1 MIKHRKKL
9 MEEYP
14 ISELEKMFYS
24 NLPWITDNE
33 DDSMSDDM
41 SSHKTK
47 YEDDC
52 WTNKLL
58 QFGLMYFVD
67 SNQKLELLK
76 GLKNC
81 TSSVEYQFPENIAD
95 YIVYSNRSPTKD
107 ELATDYVLKRTE
119 FGNTEDMI
127 NYAECSKN
135 DLVKLNK
142 LNSVRKMLWNLLF
155 KKNKHIRETSDNLDL
170 VANKEIEFRKQVDT
184 LKSFLDEQTKNMSNF
199 NKNEYYYYLKLL
211 NDRYFY
217 MNNLRSIF
225 NKIKVSVLLIYQ
237 RNSR

>member
-1 MIKHRKKL
+1 

-14 ISELEKMFYS
+14 ITELEKTFYT
-24 NLPWITDNE
+24 NLPWVTDNE

-47 YEDDC
+47 YDKGD
-52 WTNKLL
+52 WTSKLL

-107 ELATDYVLKRTE
+107 ELATDYVLKRTA
-119 FGNTEDMI
+119 FGNAEDMI
-127 NYAECSKN
+127 NYIECSKN

-155 KKNKHIRETSDNLDL
+155 KKNIHIQETSDNLDL

-184 LKSFLDEQTKNMSNF
+184 LKSFIDDQTKKMSNF

-217 MNNLRSIF
+217 MNNLRNIF
-225 NKIKVSVLLIYQ
+225 NKIKVSVLLTYQ
-237 RNSR
+237 QITR